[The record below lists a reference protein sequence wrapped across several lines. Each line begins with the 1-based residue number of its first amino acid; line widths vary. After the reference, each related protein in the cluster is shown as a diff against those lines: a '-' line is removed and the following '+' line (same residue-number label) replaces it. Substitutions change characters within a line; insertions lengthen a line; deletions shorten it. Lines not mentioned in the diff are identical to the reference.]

1 MVSDSLSLP
10 RRWGELSDVKIT
22 CLTGLMSPRIGHNS
36 VNTYNVH
43 NAGTNSTS
51 YPLWGGPFTA
61 FWLYLTYFKN
71 RQNFLS
77 LELDYPVH
85 VITVQGGFNVCKTIN
100 VMHKRVLCKA
110 IAFLGHIIF

>member
-1 MVSDSLSLP
+1 MYTMQAQIP
-10 RRWGELSDVKIT
+10 HPTPYGEGLLLLFGCISHISKID
-22 CLTGLMSPRIGHNS
+22 RI
-36 VNTYNVH
+36 
-43 NAGTNSTS
+43 
-51 YPLWGGPFTA
+51 
-61 FWLYLTYFKN
+61 
-71 RQNFLS
+71 FLS